1 MECKALTCFSKKSIW
16 LEERRILK
24 YHEHYTVQK
33 DREFSSPIFL
43 FRFIFL
49 LFLTLFTTNENLIQ
63 RKAFL
68 LILRDFVE
76 FLL

>member
-1 MECKALTCFSKKSIW
+1 MECKALIRFSKKSIW

-24 YHEHYTVQK
+24 YHEHQKVQK
-33 DREFSSPIFL
+33 DRVFLPDIFVSV
-43 FRFIFL
+43 RSFL
-49 LFLTLFTTNENLIQ
+49 LFLILLTMNENLTQ
-63 RKAFL
+63 GKAFL